1 MNINIVGRYRL
12 WFSISAVLM
21 MLGLFG
27 FSYNYL
33 VRGKLM
39 NFGIDFTGGT
49 EITLRFDEKASIGNH
64 IGEVRGVLTRFTLK
78 DNVIQLTGEKDL
90 TIRTEPLESDTRSRI
105 IGELQKQFGGVELL
119 EADTIGPVIGKEL
132 RTQAFWA
139 LLLAT
144 LGILIYVSFRFQFK
158 YAVAATIALW
168 HDAFITIGLVAL
180 LWKSVDVAFIAAIL
194 TILGYSINDTIVIF
208 DRIRE
213 NLLKPVKGVV
223 DFEAVTNLSVTQT
236 MARSI
241 NTVLTVL
248 FVNVC
253 LFVFGGVTLKDF
265 AFVLLIGFTLGTY
278 SSIFIASPL
287 LVLMEK
293 NFGKQKV
300 RRAR

>member
-1 MNINIVGRYRL
+1 MNIIGKYRL
-12 WFSISAVLM
+12 WFSISAIFL

-49 EITLRFDEKASIGNH
+49 ELTLRFDDKAAIGDH
-64 IGEVRGVLTRFTLK
+64 IGDVRAVLAKYNLK
-78 DNVIQLTGEKDL
+78 ESVIQLSGERDL
-90 TIRTEPLESDTRSRI
+90 SIRTEPVESDTRSKMI
-105 IGELQKQFGGVELL
+105 EELQGKFGQIELL

-144 LGILIYVSFRFQFK
+144 FGILIYISFRFEFK
-158 YAVAATIALW
+158 YAVAAIIALW
-168 HDAFITIGLVAL
+168 HDVIITVGLSAL
-180 LWKSVDVAFIAAIL
+180 LWLSVDTAFVAAVL

-213 NLLKPVKGVV
+213 NVLKPSKGIVSM
-223 DFEAVTNLSVTQT
+223 ESTTNTSVLQT
-236 MARSI
+236 MARSV
-241 NTVLTVL
+241 NTGLTVL
-248 FVNVC
+248 FVLVC
-253 LFVFGGVTLKDF
+253 LLLFGGVTLKDF
-265 AFVLLIGFTLGTY
+265 SIVLLIGISLGMY
-278 SSIFIASPL
+278 SSVFIASPL

-293 NFGKQKV
+293 NFGKQKA
-300 RRAR
+300 RRTR

>member
-1 MNINIVGRYRL
+1 MKFIELTKV
-12 WFSISAVLM
+12 WFTISAALILLGVFAFASNM
-21 MLGLFG
+21 MF
-27 FSYNYL
+27 
-33 VRGKLM
+33 RGKPM

-49 EITLRFDEKASIGNH
+49 MLTLRFEEKANIGANLSS
-64 IGEVRGVLTRFTLK
+64 VRKVLEQFRFRE
-78 DNVIQLTGEKDL
+78 NVIQAAGANDL
-90 TIRTEPLESDTRSRI
+90 NIRTEPLESETRTKI
-105 IGELQKQFGGVELL
+105 IEELQKQFGPIELL

-144 LGILIYVSFRFQFK
+144 IGILIYVSFRFEFK

-168 HDAFITIGLVAL
+168 HDAFITIGLIAL
-180 LWKSVDVAFIAAIL
+180 LWRTVDSPFIAAVL

-213 NLLKPVKGVV
+213 NVLKPRKGKLDFTAVV
-223 DFEAVTNLSVTQT
+223 NESISQT

-248 FVNVC
+248 FMNVC
-253 LFVFGGVTLKDF
+253 LLVFGGATIKDF
-265 AFVLLIGFTLGTY
+265 ALTLLIGFSLGAY
-278 SSIFIASPL
+278 SSIFIASPV

-293 NFGKQKV
+293 RFGSQKAG
-300 RRAR
+300 R

>member
-1 MNINIVGRYRL
+1 MNIIGKYRV
-12 WFSISAVLM
+12 WFSMSAILL

-49 EITLRFDEKASIGNH
+49 ELTLRFDEKASIGNH
-64 IGEVRGVLTRFTLK
+64 IGDVRNVLSGFNLK
-78 DNVIQLTGEKDL
+78 ENVIQLSGERDL
-90 TIRTEPLESDTRSRI
+90 SIRTEPVESDTRSKI
-105 IGELQKQFGGVELL
+105 IEELQKQFGTIELL

-144 LGILIYVSFRFQFK
+144 FGILIYVSFRFEFK
-158 YAVAATIALW
+158 YAVAAIVALW
-168 HDAFITIGLVAL
+168 HDVIITIGLSAL
-180 LWKSVDVAFIAAIL
+180 LWLSVDTAFVAAVL

-213 NLLKPVKGVV
+213 NILKPSKGIVSM
-223 DFEAVTNLSVTQT
+223 ESTTNISVLQT

-241 NTVLTVL
+241 NTGLTVL
-248 FVNVC
+248 FVLVC
-253 LFVFGGVTLKDF
+253 LFLFGGVTLKDF
-265 AFVLLIGFTLGTY
+265 SIVLLIGISLGMY
-278 SSIFIASPL
+278 SSVFIASPL
-287 LVLMEK
+287 LVMMEK

-300 RRAR
+300 RRTR

>member
-1 MNINIVGRYRL
+1 MNIIGKYKL
-12 WFSISAVLM
+12 WFSMSTILLM
-21 MLGLFG
+21 LCLFG

-49 EITLRFDEKASIGNH
+49 ELTLRFDDKASIGDH
-64 IGEVRGVLTRFTLK
+64 IGDVRTVLAKYNLK
-78 DNVIQLTGEKDL
+78 ESVIQLSGDRDL
-90 TIRTEPLESDTRSRI
+90 SIRTEPVESDTRTRI
-105 IGELQKQFGGVELL
+105 IEELQGQFGAIELL

-144 LGILIYVSFRFQFK
+144 IGILIYISFRFEFK
-158 YAVAATIALW
+158 YAVAAIIALW
-168 HDAFITIGLVAL
+168 HDVIITVGLSAL
-180 LWKSVDVAFIAAIL
+180 FWLSVDTAFVAAVL

-213 NLLKPVKGVV
+213 NVLKPSKGTVSM
-223 DFEAVTNLSVTQT
+223 ESTTNISVLQT

-241 NTVLTVL
+241 NTGLTVI
-248 FVNVC
+248 FVLVC
-253 LFVFGGVTLKDF
+253 LLLFGGITLRDF
-265 AFVLLIGFTLGTY
+265 SIVLLMGISLGMY
-278 SSIFIASPL
+278 SSVFIASPL

-300 RRAR
+300 RRTR

>member
-1 MNINIVGRYRL
+1 MKTSITGRYRL
-12 WFSISAVLM
+12 WFSISAVLVV
-21 MLGLFG
+21 LGLFG
-27 FSYNYL
+27 FSYNYF

-49 EITLRFDEKASIGNH
+49 ELTIRFDEKTSIGNH
-64 IGEVRGVLTRFTLK
+64 IGEVRTILEKFNLK
-78 DNVIQLTGEKDL
+78 ENVIQLAGEKDL
-90 TIRTEPLESDTRSRI
+90 TIRTEPIESDTRTKI
-105 IGELQKQFGGVELL
+105 IGELQAQFGQIELL

-132 RTQAFWA
+132 RSQAFWA

-144 LGILIYVSFRFQFK
+144 VGILIYVSFRFEFK
-158 YAVAATIALW
+158 YAVAATLALW

-180 LWKSVDVAFIAAIL
+180 LWKSVDAAFVAAIL

-213 NLLKPVKGVV
+213 NLLKPSKGAV
-223 DFEAVTNLSVTQT
+223 DFEAIVDASVLQT

-253 LFVFGGVTLKDF
+253 LLVFGGVTLKDF
-265 AFVLLIGFTLGTY
+265 STVLLIGFTLGTY

>member
-1 MNINIVGRYRL
+1 MNIIGKYKL
-12 WFSISAVLM
+12 WFSMSAILLM
-21 MLGLFG
+21 LCLFG

-49 EITLRFDEKASIGNH
+49 ELTLRFDDKTSIGDH
-64 IGEVRGVLTRFTLK
+64 IGDVRAVLAKHNLK
-78 DNVIQLTGEKDL
+78 ESVIQLSGDRDL
-90 TIRTEPLESDTRSRI
+90 SIRTEPVESDTRTRI
-105 IGELQKQFGGVELL
+105 IEELQGQFGTIELL

-144 LGILIYVSFRFQFK
+144 IGILIYISFRFEFK
-158 YAVAATIALW
+158 YAVAAIIALW
-168 HDAFITIGLVAL
+168 HDVIITVGLSAL
-180 LWKSVDVAFIAAIL
+180 LWLSVDTAFVAAVL

-213 NLLKPVKGVV
+213 NILKPSK
-223 DFEAVTNLSVTQT
+223 VTVSMESTTNISVLQT

-241 NTVLTVL
+241 NTGLTVL
-248 FVNVC
+248 FVLVC
-253 LFVFGGVTLKDF
+253 LLLFGGITLRDF
-265 AFVLLIGFTLGTY
+265 SIVLLMGISLGMY
-278 SSIFIASPL
+278 SSVFIASPL

-300 RRAR
+300 RRTR